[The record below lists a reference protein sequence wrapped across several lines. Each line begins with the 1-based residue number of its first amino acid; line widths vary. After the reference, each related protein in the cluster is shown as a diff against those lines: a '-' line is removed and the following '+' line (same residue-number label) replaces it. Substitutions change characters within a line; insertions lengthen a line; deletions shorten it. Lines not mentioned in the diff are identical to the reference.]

1 MEPAAGLGLILVALG
16 LVVLFLGKRL
26 VVLGAGVGALLGVGL
41 LQLIPG
47 SSVGIFAFVIPI
59 ALAVVGGMLAF
70 FMKAAA
76 NTFFL
81 IIGFVAGGAVVLALL
96 DMLAI
101 DLGLMEFVL
110 ASAGGL
116 VGMFLVRRFANW
128 ATIAIVA
135 LVAGFLIVNGADLL
149 LPAMQLSQT
158 VKLVLVGAVT
168 AVGIWYHG
176 FRSK

>member
-1 MEPAAGLGLILVALG
+1 MEPAAGLGFVLVALG

-47 SSVGIFAFVIPI
+47 SSVGIFGFVIPI
-59 ALAVVGGMLAF
+59 GLAIVGGMLAF

-76 NTFFL
+76 NVFFL
-81 IIGFVAGGAVVLALL
+81 IVGFVAGGAIVLALF
-96 DMLAI
+96 DMLAL

-110 ASAGGL
+110 ASVGGL

-128 ATIAIVA
+128 ATIVIVG
-135 LVAGFLIVNGADLL
+135 LVAGFLIVNGVDLL
-149 LPAMQLSQT
+149 LPAMQLSQWP
-158 VKLVLVGAVT
+158 KLLLTAAIA